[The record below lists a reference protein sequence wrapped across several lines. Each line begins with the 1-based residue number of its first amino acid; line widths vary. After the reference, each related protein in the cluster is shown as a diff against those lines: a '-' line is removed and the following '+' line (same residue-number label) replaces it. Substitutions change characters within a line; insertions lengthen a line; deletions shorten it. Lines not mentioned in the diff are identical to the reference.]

1 MHANFNGAKF
11 NLAQIERLGNYFDQI
26 VANG

>member
-1 MHANFNGAKF
+1 MHANFDGAKN
-11 NLAQIERLGNYFDQI
+11 NLAQIEKLGNYFDQI